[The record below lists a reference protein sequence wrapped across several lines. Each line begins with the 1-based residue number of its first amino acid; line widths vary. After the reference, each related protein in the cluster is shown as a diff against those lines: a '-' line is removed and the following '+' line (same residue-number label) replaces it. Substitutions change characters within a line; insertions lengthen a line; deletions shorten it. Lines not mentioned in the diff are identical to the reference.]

1 MISGT
6 EFERANANAQTFLSL
21 PEIVETLQKDVSKL
35 REDLGTL
42 KYEIAKEQNE
52 RDRLR
57 RQIVSLRAEVD
68 TIKESGP

>member
-1 MISGT
+1 MISDT
-6 EFERANANAQTFLSL
+6 EFETQNKTARIYLSL
-21 PEIVETLQKDVSKL
+21 PEIVETLQKDVSRL

-42 KYEIAKEQNE
+42 RFEIAKERDE

-68 TIKESGP
+68 AVKESGL